1 MYQSLYKK
9 YRPRTFSSIVGQEKV
24 VEILKNQIE
33 QNKIG
38 HAYLFTGV
46 RGTGKTSIAKIMAQA
61 MNCENLQNGNPCNSC
76 ETCKS
81 ILEARNSDIIEM
93 DAASNNGV
101 DDIRSIKDE
110 ISFLPTLSKYRVY
123 IIDEVHMLS
132 TGAFNAL
139 LKTLEEPPIHVKFI
153 LATTEPQK
161 LPATIISR
169 CQRFEF
175 TKIDNNKLYELLK
188 RISNDVNI
196 DIEDN
201 SLRLISMLAR
211 GSARD
216 SISILESVS
225 NIDGKITVDDVRK
238 IVGIP
243 NANITIT
250 LFENIIKA
258 NSQKVLEDINF
269 LLSDGKEPV
278 NILTEILAVISSV
291 YMQSD
296 DLISVYNQEELNI
309 IKKYFEL
316 DKIELY
322 KIIKE
327 FIDLISELKFID
339 NKNVLLVAGLINITE
354 KCKENE
360 YIKKSLQRVLNIK
373 GLDQVFQDNTT
384 KNLEIK
390 EEKVEPVHK
399 IQDKSQG
406 EIQENNIKIEIF
418 EGKTENKNI
427 VENNLENS
435 INTLDTLNSIKTIDE
450 KIENID
456 KELEKIDEK
465 NTNLSNINNL
475 EQKEEIKS
483 NNELENVTVKVIDT
497 IMFRKELLQSKKM
510 PMFVALN
517 NARIILENNILKIDL
532 SKETNM
538 NNLTIL
544 NSNESLEILEKIGEK
559 ILKQKVKVEYIF

>member
-110 ISFLPTLSKYRVY
+110 ISFLPTSSKYRVY

-139 LKTLEEPPIHVKFI
+139 LKTLEEPPVHVKFI

-296 DLISVYNQEELNI
+296 DLISVYNQEELNR

-360 YIKKSLQRVLNIK
+360 YIKKSLQRILNIK

-406 EIQENNIKIEIF
+406 EIQ
-418 EGKTENKNI
+418 ENKNI

-483 NNELENVTVKVIDT
+483 NNELEKVTVKVIDT

>member
-296 DLISVYNQEELNI
+296 DLISVYNQEELNR

-360 YIKKSLQRVLNIK
+360 YIKKSLQRILNIK

>member
-110 ISFLPTLSKYRVY
+110 ISFLPTSSKYRVY

-188 RISNDVNI
+188 KISNDVNI

-250 LFENIIKA
+250 LFENIIKS

-360 YIKKSLQRVLNIK
+360 YIKKSLQRILNIK

-406 EIQENNIKIEIF
+406 EIQ
-418 EGKTENKNI
+418 ENKNI

-483 NNELENVTVKVIDT
+483 NNELEKVTVKVIDT

>member
-110 ISFLPTLSKYRVY
+110 ISFLPTSSKYRVY

-139 LKTLEEPPIHVKFI
+139 LKTLEEPPVHVKFI

>member
-110 ISFLPTLSKYRVY
+110 ISFLPTSSKYRVY

-188 RISNDVNI
+188 KISNDVNI

-250 LFENIIKA
+250 LFENIIKS

-296 DLISVYNQEELNI
+296 DLISVYNQEELNR

-360 YIKKSLQRVLNIK
+360 YIKKSLQRILNIK

-406 EIQENNIKIEIF
+406 EIQ
-418 EGKTENKNI
+418 ENKNI

-483 NNELENVTVKVIDT
+483 NNELEKVTVKVIDT

>member
-110 ISFLPTLSKYRVY
+110 ISFLPTSSKYRVY

-139 LKTLEEPPIHVKFI
+139 LKTLEEPPVHVKFI

-188 RISNDVNI
+188 KISNDVNI

-360 YIKKSLQRVLNIK
+360 YIKKSLQRILNIK

-390 EEKVEPVHK
+390 EEKVEPVNK

-406 EIQENNIKIEIF
+406 EIQ
-418 EGKTENKNI
+418 
-427 VENNLENS
+427 ENNLENS

>member
-110 ISFLPTLSKYRVY
+110 ISFLPTSSKYRVY

-139 LKTLEEPPIHVKFI
+139 LKTLEEPPVHVKFI

-296 DLISVYNQEELNI
+296 DLISVYNQEELNR

-360 YIKKSLQRVLNIK
+360 YIKKSLQRILNIK

-390 EEKVEPVHK
+390 EEKVEPVN
-399 IQDKSQG
+399 KSQG
-406 EIQENNIKIEIF
+406 EIQ
-418 EGKTENKNI
+418 ENKNI

>member
-296 DLISVYNQEELNI
+296 DLISVYNQEELNR

>member
-110 ISFLPTLSKYRVY
+110 ISFLPTSSKYRVY

-139 LKTLEEPPIHVKFI
+139 LKTLEEPPVHVKFI

-188 RISNDVNI
+188 KISNDVNI

-250 LFENIIKA
+250 LFENIIKS

-360 YIKKSLQRVLNIK
+360 YIKKSLQRILNIK

-390 EEKVEPVHK
+390 EEKVEPVNK

-406 EIQENNIKIEIF
+406 EIQ
-418 EGKTENKNI
+418 ENKNI

>member
-110 ISFLPTLSKYRVY
+110 ISFLPTSSKYRVY

-139 LKTLEEPPIHVKFI
+139 LKTLEEPPVHVKFI

-296 DLISVYNQEELNI
+296 DLISVYNQEELNR

-360 YIKKSLQRVLNIK
+360 YIKKSLQRILNIK

-406 EIQENNIKIEIF
+406 EIQ
-418 EGKTENKNI
+418 ENKNI

>member
-110 ISFLPTLSKYRVY
+110 ISFLPTSSKYRVY

-188 RISNDVNI
+188 KISNDVNI

-250 LFENIIKA
+250 LFENIIKS

-296 DLISVYNQEELNI
+296 DLISVYNQEELNR

-360 YIKKSLQRVLNIK
+360 YIKKSLQRILNIK

-406 EIQENNIKIEIF
+406 EIQ
-418 EGKTENKNI
+418 
-427 VENNLENS
+427 ENNLENS

-483 NNELENVTVKVIDT
+483 NNELEKVTVKVIDT

>member
-110 ISFLPTLSKYRVY
+110 ISFLPTSSKYRVY

-139 LKTLEEPPIHVKFI
+139 LKTLEEPPVHVKFI

-188 RISNDVNI
+188 KISNDVNI

-360 YIKKSLQRVLNIK
+360 YIKKSLQRILNIK

-406 EIQENNIKIEIF
+406 EIQ
-418 EGKTENKNI
+418 
-427 VENNLENS
+427 ENNLENS

>member
-110 ISFLPTLSKYRVY
+110 ISFLPTSSKYRVY

-139 LKTLEEPPIHVKFI
+139 LKTLEEPPVHVKFI

-188 RISNDVNI
+188 KISNDVNI

-296 DLISVYNQEELNI
+296 DLISVYNQEELNR

-360 YIKKSLQRVLNIK
+360 YIKKSLQRILNIK

-406 EIQENNIKIEIF
+406 EIQ
-418 EGKTENKNI
+418 ENKNI

>member
-188 RISNDVNI
+188 KISNDVNI

-360 YIKKSLQRVLNIK
+360 YIKKSLQRILNIK

-406 EIQENNIKIEIF
+406 EIQ
-418 EGKTENKNI
+418 ENKNI

>member
-110 ISFLPTLSKYRVY
+110 ISFLPTSSKYRVY

-188 RISNDVNI
+188 KISNDVNI

-360 YIKKSLQRVLNIK
+360 YIKKSLQRILNIK

-406 EIQENNIKIEIF
+406 EIQ
-418 EGKTENKNI
+418 ENKNI